1 MRGNKWFSRKFLLAI
16 VAAIYTIIAT
26 TGFEIPVEQV
36 IVVNAIVAVWILAE
50 AVIDSIH
57 KK

>member
-36 IVVNAIVAVWILAE
+36 LVVDALVATWILAE
-50 AVIDSIH
+50 AIIDSVH